1 MTIHEIIKD
10 IMKNEGVTQTQLAK
24 KVGVTKQAISHFLN
38 GNDVRLSVVVNILS
52 VLGYQYVIQ
61 KNRSRK

>member
-1 MTIHEIIKD
+1 MTIHDIIKD

-52 VLGYQYVIQ
+52 VLGYQYVIK
-61 KNRSRK
+61 KNGSRK

>member
-1 MTIHEIIKD
+1 MTIHDIIKD

-52 VLGYQYVIQ
+52 VLGFMETKI
-61 KNRSRK
+61 

>member
-52 VLGYQYVIQ
+52 VLGYQYVIK
-61 KNRSRK
+61 KNGSRK

>member
-1 MTIHEIIKD
+1 MTIHDIIKD